1 MIGVNDYTKNRRR
14 FSVVVRNSID
24 FNEKESVLFVR
35 GTSKSMIDKIAM
47 PDLEREHFKDFMDKV
62 RTFGYLVMVY
72 GKRILSE
79 EETQEY
85 LKRHQIL
92 RTNVNSE
99 ERELEEFYDDLE
111 NKIEF
116 VTVLCYKEV
125 MVKNAQAT
133 LQNVSDAGIK
143 PWLVSNNNELSAIAL
158 GFGSRLL
165 KREKNPEI
173 YFIRGENSETLIASI
188 KSILTKLKTRYLEE
202 NKMSTDMKRRQSAFT
217 QDYIDMLTSKRVP
230 DDHHHDGVIQKYTL
244 IIDGQCL
251 LNAEKDDY
259 VHSHLCL
266 LTFLAS
272 SVIFYDMSPAA
283 KQNVISMI
291 KNKFP
296 RDPTVLAVGSGACDI
311 MMMKQAD
318 VSIECKLKNEEF
330 TYSSDINLRDFS
342 LLDTLLLVTGRQM
355 ADKLRLVVI
364 HTFFTNFMT
373 IFPLFLF
380 CWYSN
385 FSATPLVE
393 SYMILTL
400 NLMVFFVPVWIYAY
414 SNDKYPPEIMLKA
427 FPTLYG
433 EGIHQKRY
441 LNISFVFNVVGVG
454 IVNTLIIMLFLLFSY
469 KEDDGSL
476 NSITYTSSQIVT
488 CLHFYFYIRVIKI
501 NKSHFFSR

>member
-1 MIGVNDYTKNRRR
+1 VIGVNDYTKNRRR
-14 FSVVVRNSID
+14 FSVVVRNSTDI
-24 FNEKESVLFVR
+24 NEKESVLFVR

-72 GKRILSE
+72 GKRILTE

-85 LKRHQIL
+85 LRRHQIL

-99 ERELEEFYDDLE
+99 EKELEEFYDTLE
-111 NKIEF
+111 NKIDF

-125 MVKNAQAT
+125 MVKNSKES
-133 LQNVSDAGIK
+133 LQNLSDAGIK
-143 PWLVSNNNELSAIAL
+143 PWIVSNNNELSAIAL

-188 KSILTKLKTRYLEE
+188 KSILTKLRTRYLEE
-202 NKMSTDMKRRQSAFT
+202 NKMSTDMKRRQSVFT
-217 QDYIDMLTSKRVP
+217 QDYIDMLISKRVP
-230 DDHHHDGVIQKYTL
+230 DDNHEGLIQKYTL

-259 VHSHLCL
+259 VYSHLCL
-266 LTFLAS
+266 LTFLATN
-272 SVIFYDMSPAA
+272 VICYDMSPYA
-283 KQNVISMI
+283 KQTLVSLI

-296 RDPTVLAVGSGACDI
+296 RDPTVLAVGNGACDI
-311 MMMKQAD
+311 MMMIQAD
-318 VSIECKLKNEEF
+318 ISIECKLKDEEF
-330 TYSSDINLRDFS
+330 SYSADINLRDFS
-342 LLDTLLLVTGRQM
+342 LIDTLLLVKGRQM

-364 HTFFTNFMT
+364 HTFFTNFMI
-373 IFPLFLF
+373 IFPVFMF

-393 SYMILTL
+393 SYLILIL

-454 IVNTLIIMLFLLFSY
+454 IVNSLIIMLFLLFSY
-469 KEDDGSL
+469 KEDNGSL
-476 NSITYTSSQIVT
+476 NSIMYTSSQIVA
-488 CLHFYFYIRVIKI
+488 CLHFFFYVKVL
-501 NKSHFFSR
+501 N